1 MSTWNLGSAATQLHS
16 LIEDIPTAI
25 SGAILL
31 DIVDRQRLH
40 MEAYLGV
47 TIGSTGIAER
57 FQPALIHLSAA
68 DLLNYMNVLGADL
81 NSVSLG
87 EFSESKGGES
97 NLAKVADYYRKLAE
111 DELKAIGRTTH
122 WQKVNG

>member
-1 MSTWNLGSAATQLHS
+1 MSTWSLGSAASQIMS

-31 DIVDRQRLH
+31 DIVDRRRLY
-40 MEAYLGV
+40 MESFTGQ
-47 TIGSTGIAER
+47 TIGSTGIAEQY
-57 FQPALIHLSAA
+57 QPALLYLSTA
-68 DLLNYMNVLGADL
+68 DVLGFMNTFGVDG
-81 NSVSLG
+81 NSISLA

-97 NLAKVADYYRKLAE
+97 NLMKSQEVYLKMGE
-111 DELKAIGRTTH
+111 DALKILGKGSR